1 MEVVVVEFQAIY
13 HNVSGVSDEDR
24 HHFSRWS
31 VSVPKFEPAATEY
44 KFEVLPLQPRFW
56 GYFTAFV
63 VTSKQILDKALKQA
77 MEAVLFANCYSQIQ
91 TYMRDAVSKNP
102 QAGLVLSLQ

>member
-31 VSVPKFEPAATEY
+31 VSLPKFEPAATE
-44 KFEVLPLQPRFW
+44 
-56 GYFTAFV
+56 
-63 VTSKQILDKALKQA
+63 
-77 MEAVLFANCYSQIQ
+77 
-91 TYMRDAVSKNP
+91 
-102 QAGLVLSLQ
+102 